1 MSPKEIFVENFNQY
15 LMKEHGYKYR
25 PIRSDCVRT
34 TVSASRKKFDI
45 YVRLPYDKYKTW
57 NNETLIIARMYFT
70 KMRAGHGTSLLKFLL
85 EQSKLYEYKYIGLE
99 MTNDD
104 SRAFAKRFN
113 FKPFNGK
120 DWIVSIEDLRISFLR
135 NNQ

>member
-1 MSPKEIFVENFNQY
+1 MKQKENFKENFNQY

-25 PIRSDCVRT
+25 LVRINAIRT
-34 TVSASRKKFDI
+34 TVSAYRKKFDI
-45 YVRLPYDKYKTW
+45 YLRFPSEKYKTW

-70 KMRAGHGTSLLKFLL
+70 KTRVGHGTSLLKFLV
-85 EQSKLYEYKYIGLE
+85 EQSALYEYKYIGLE

-104 SRAFAKRFN
+104 SAAFAKKFK

-120 DWIVSIEDLRISFLR
+120 DWRVNIEDLRNFFKNIEL
-135 NNQ
+135 